1 MAGKRQIRTLRMKC
15 KQIVLLEGHPD
26 CLFEEWET
34 INYWLKVNG
43 KRYNLGKL
51 GKKIAIYLK
60 TLGAEI
66 EEQHKTYQRPCGIPG
81 FVGLIVR
88 KSGANTTMQ
97 ISAPTEEILQ
107 AQVSGVAEYLS
118 KNDIKLTE
126 RCHWVCTFDK
136 AKDDRNNESSTSE
149 IHIGYS
155 NGCKCKECEEF
166 RLLSSEK
173 ERKRVVVKNGVAAVV
188 KLPEMKPKTKEL
200 QELAKR
206 LGVK

>member
-26 CLFEEWET
+26 CLFEERET

-43 KRYNLGKL
+43 KKYNLGKL
-51 GKKIAIYLK
+51 GKKIATYLK

-66 EEQHKTYQRPCGIPG
+66 EEQRKTSQRPCGIPG

-97 ISAPTEEILQ
+97 ISAPTEDILQ
-107 AQVSGVAEYLS
+107 AQVSGVAEYLP
-118 KNDIKLTE
+118 KNNIQLTE

-136 AKDDRNNESSTSE
+136 AKDEPQEPDE
-149 IHIGYS
+149 
-155 NGCKCKECEEF
+155 
-166 RLLSSEK
+166 
-173 ERKRVVVKNGVAAVV
+173 VVVRNGVAAVV
-188 KLPEMKPKTKEL
+188 KLPREMKPKTKEL
-200 QELAKR
+200 QELAKKM
-206 LGVK
+206 GVK